1 MHTRIALGLATLMAA
16 TSCVGSAVET
26 ARVAPPAARPAPAST
41 PAPQRPADIPAG
53 PPAALLAAA
62 PDAGPSI
69 AVDLTAAPP
78 FLAAAASPGDA
89 ERALDCLTA
98 AIYYEA
104 RSEPIEGQEAVAQ
117 VVLNRVRN
125 PAFPNSVCGT
135 VYEGSSRETGCQFT
149 FTCDGSLAG
158 RREPAAWDR
167 ARRIAAQ
174 ALAGFVYDPVGAA
187 TYYHTT
193 AVHPWWDAKVAQ
205 VAHIGAHVFFQLPG
219 AWGSALAYRQ
229 TYGGIEPTPAVAVRT
244 PEKASDAFVQTLEAG
259 VRIHRAAEEA
269 TASPVDDESP
279 AAAQPAVVRSFG
291 VDVHRGA
298 GAPGMANESGV
309 HVHRGDSD
317 A

>member
-1 MHTRIALGLATLMAA
+1 MHARIALGLATLMAA
-16 TSCVGSAVET
+16 TSCVGQAVESS
-26 ARVAPPAARPAPAST
+26 ASAPRTVAARPAPKAAPST
-41 PAPQRPADIPAG
+41 IMPAG
-53 PPAALLAAA
+53 PPPALLAAA
-62 PDAGPSI
+62 DAGPTI

-78 FLAAAASPGDA
+78 FLAAAANPADA
-89 ERALDCLTA
+89 ERALQCLTA

-219 AWGSALAYRQ
+219 AWVSALAYRQ